1 MIQNYKYAN
10 TIVCPHWGQFVIENG
25 CYVVLL
31 VVSALLLGYFNFP
44 FRWLF
49 HLALLLFFLYLLYRY
64 KYITSIRYC
73 IGDEQLMVEH
83 GIIDTRRDYME
94 MYRVV
99 DYDESRTFAQRIF
112 GLKTVSIY
120 SCDRTRP
127 RLDIKGINVHLDL
140 VAIIRERVEFNKKL
154 KGVYEITNR

>member
-1 MIQNYKYAN
+1 MTYNYKYDN
-10 TIVCPHWGQFVIENG
+10 TIVSPHWGQFVIENVF
-25 CYVVLL
+25 YVVLL
-31 VVSALLLGYFNFP
+31 LVSALVLGYWDFP

-49 HLALLLFFLYLLYRY
+49 HLALLIFFLILLYKY

-73 IGDEQLMVEH
+73 IGEEQLMVEH

-99 DYDESRTFAQRIF
+99 DYDETRSFAQRLF

-120 SCDRTRP
+120 SCDRTRS
-127 RLDIKGINVHLDL
+127 RLDIKGVNARLNL
-140 VAIIRERVEFNKKL
+140 VAIIRERVEYNKKL